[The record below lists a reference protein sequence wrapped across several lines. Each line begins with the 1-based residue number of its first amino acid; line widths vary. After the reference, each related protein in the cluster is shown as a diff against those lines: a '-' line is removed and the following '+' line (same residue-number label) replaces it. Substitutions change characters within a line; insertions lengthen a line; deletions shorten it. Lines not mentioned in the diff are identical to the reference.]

1 MHTIS
6 TLLTLERLID
16 AELERRFL
24 GVQFEEKNLTARDK
38 VIYGQYNDFHKKV
51 YATCY
56 ELGLIESVTNEVITL
71 NKNKIASFPTTKDT
85 NIYIDLKPQD
95 GDKDSIYLVHNEG
108 LIQEE
113 PLLFNPLETEELKAS
128 LADLLKSR
136 SIFAKMSDWWA
147 SFRLGLAKAE
157 KHKHKAENEQIY
169 GKAH

>member
-71 NKNKIASFPTTKDT
+71 NKNKIFVNFTLSFSDFFW
-85 NIYIDLKPQD
+85 IDF
-95 GDKDSIYLVHNEG
+95 GRY
-108 LIQEE
+108 
-113 PLLFNPLETEELKAS
+113 
-128 LADLLKSR
+128 SR
-136 SIFAKMSDWWA
+136 
-147 SFRLGLAKAE
+147 
-157 KHKHKAENEQIY
+157 
-169 GKAH
+169 